1 LSVRLQIE
9 HAEVE
14 NKGNGVRMKKIL
26 TVDDS
31 LTIRMVIRKTLE
43 AAGFEVLQAMN
54 GKEGLKVASENELAL
69 IISDYNMPEMN
80 GLEFLTEIKNNPA
93 YKANKFIPFIML
105 TAVMGEEL
113 KAKALAAGA
122 RAYLVKPFQPQQLLE
137 FVQKMVP

>member
-1 LSVRLQIE
+1 LQI
-9 HAEVE
+9 AVALVE
-14 NKGNGVRMKKIL
+14 NKEARFAMKKVL

-31 LTIRMVIRKTLE
+31 LTIRSVIKKTLE
-43 AAGFEVLQAMN
+43 AAGFEVHQAMN
-54 GKEGLKVASENELAL
+54 GLEALEIAAQHELAL

-80 GLEFLTEIKNNPA
+80 GLEFLTEIKNNAA
-93 YKANKFIPFIML
+93 YKKNRFIPFIML

-137 FVQKMVP
+137 IVQKMVV